1 MGLLSQQSSQ
11 HHVGPPPTG
20 SSSPLPCPEQRSP
33 LFMVC
38 CFFRVYLLWFRQWRF
53 EGFTSEILLPQSGP
67 KDICIKFPNRDAF
80 IWGPGISYSSTACS
94 EGCCF
99 YIPANSAKVQEIE
112 AKTVIPTWFRAKA
125 DGCASP
131 SGAQTA
137 RLILNKD
144 KNDSGSGAAICLKK
158 EDGSFELLTGDTV
171 GCKGKCC
178 FFECK
183 SCPKE

>member
-1 MGLLSQQSSQ
+1 MGTPIPAVIPASCW
-11 HHVGPPPTG
+11 
-20 SSSPLPCPEQRSP
+20 SSSYWQLPPLPRTKESP
-33 LFMVC
+33 LHFAASSESAC
-38 CFFRVYLLWFRQWRF
+38 SGSGSGAF
-53 EGFTSEILLPQSGP
+53 EGFTSEILLPKSGP

-131 SGAQTA
+131 SGAQTT

-178 FFECK
+178 FFERK

>member
-1 MGLLSQQSSQ
+1 MGTPIPAVIPASCWSSSYLLPPPLPRTKESPLHGLLLLQSLLALVQ
-11 HHVGPPPTG
+11 AVEHLRA
-20 SSSPLPCPEQRSP
+20 SPQRS
-33 LFMVC
+33 
-38 CFFRVYLLWFRQWRF
+38 CFHKADRN
-53 EGFTSEILLPQSGP
+53 
-67 KDICIKFPNRDAF
+67 ICINFPNRDAF

-125 DGCASP
+125 DGCGSP
-131 SGAQTA
+131 SGAQTT

-144 KNDSGSGAAICLKK
+144 KNDSGSGAAICLRK